1 MTSTEAK
8 TVVTNRDDDAALLP
22 ANEFR
27 KKLIITNTATSGVL
41 YIKLT
46 DTGTIG
52 SGAAN
57 HDFVLTAKETN
68 GATFVLDNYVGP
80 VKASAATVT
89 YVELG

>member
-1 MTSTEAK
+1 MTATEAK
-8 TVVTNRDDDAALLP
+8 TVVTNRDDNAELLP

-27 KKLIITNTATSGVL
+27 KKLIITNTAGAVK

-46 DTGTIG
+46 DTGAV
-52 SGAAN
+52 SAAVAE
-57 HDFVLTAKETN
+57 HDFVLAIKETA
-68 GATFVLDNYVGP
+68 GATFVLDNYTGA

>member
-1 MTSTEAK
+1 MTLTEAK
-8 TVVTNRDDDAALLP
+8 TVVTNRDDNAALLP

-27 KKLIITNTATSGVL
+27 KKLIITNTAAAVK

-46 DTGTIG
+46 GAGTV
-52 SGAAN
+52 GAGVSD
-57 HDFVLTAKETN
+57 HDFVLAVKETA
-68 GATFVLDNYVGP
+68 GATFVLDNYTGP